1 MKAKLYPTAALTILS
16 LAGLGGAQAAT
27 TMQNDALGIAD
38 AGISLTQAVTAAEQ
52 HVGGKASSAEYELD
66 QGRGVF
72 EVEVVKGS
80 EVMDVQVDPTNGK
93 VLSAENDKVDQG
105 DDEDHECESESEA
118 EEAND

>member
-80 EVMDVQVDPTNGK
+80 EVMDVRVDPTSGK
-93 VLSAENDKVDQG
+93 VLSAMNDKVDQG
-105 DDEDHECESESEA
+105 NDEEHEGESEA
-118 EEAND
+118 EEADD